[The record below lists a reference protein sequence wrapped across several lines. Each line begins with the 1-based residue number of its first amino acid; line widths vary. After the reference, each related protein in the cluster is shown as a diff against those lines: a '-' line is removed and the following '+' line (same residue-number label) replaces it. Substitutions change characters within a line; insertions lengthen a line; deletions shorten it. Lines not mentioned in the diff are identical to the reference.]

1 MKIYSTVVKEIG
13 PHAQEFL
20 EEDMLVTFGDNAP
33 SELRPY
39 CFLIDMTELTGAV
52 ETGDRVILDGTAYT
66 VTAVGDHAVKNLV
79 DLGHVTLNF
88 KGETEAGM
96 AGTLYLEKKAP
107 VVLTVGSTLMIE
119 KR

>member
-13 PHAQEFL
+13 PHAAEFL
-20 EEDMLVTFGDNAP
+20 AEEMLVTFGDNAP

-39 CFLIDMTELTGAV
+39 CFLIDVNEIAGTV
-52 ETGDRVILDGTAYT
+52 EAGDRVVLDGTSYT
-66 VTAVGDHAVKNLV
+66 VTAVGDTAVKNLV

-107 VVLTVGSTLMIE
+107 VTLTVGSTFMIE
-119 KR
+119 KK